1 VERGEE
7 MGRRVLIGVVV
18 VAAVVLV
25 WKELPAMRR
34 YLKMERM

>member
-1 VERGEE
+1 

>member
-1 VERGEE
+1 
-7 MGRRVLIGVVV
+7 MGRRVVIGVLV
-18 VAAVVLV
+18 VAGFALF

>member
-1 VERGEE
+1 
-7 MGRRVLIGVVV
+7 MGRRVVIGAL
-18 VAAVVLV
+18 VAAAVALF